1 MAQRTSSVAGEGS
14 YLCLLSNEREVSMLN
29 IKITDWLKKRAF
41 FICKLQVL
49 FLLSNH
55 AQYKAQLFLEL
66 PESVAGEGSYLCLLS
81 NEREVSMPN
90 IKITDWLKKRA
101 FFICKLQLFF
111 PWPRELRV

>member
-14 YLCLLSNEREVSMLN
+14 YLCLLSNEREVS
-29 IKITDWLKKRAF
+29 
-41 FICKLQVL
+41 
-49 FLLSNH
+49 
-55 AQYKAQLFLEL
+55 
-66 PESVAGEGSYLCLLS
+66 
-81 NEREVSMPN
+81 EREFSMPN

>member
-1 MAQRTSSVAGEGS
+1 MP
-14 YLCLLSNEREVSMLN
+14 N

-41 FICKLQVL
+41 FICKLQFIFPMAL
-49 FLLSNH
+49 RTS
-55 AQYKAQLFLEL
+55 
-66 PESVAGEGSYLCLLS
+66 SVAGEGSYLCLLS

>member
-29 IKITDWLKKRAF
+29 IKITDCLKKRA
-41 FICKLQVL
+41 
-49 FLLSNH
+49 
-55 AQYKAQLFLEL
+55 AQL
-66 PESVAGEGSYLCLLS
+66 
-81 NEREVSMPN
+81 
-90 IKITDWLKKRA
+90 KKKRA

>member
-1 MAQRTSSVAGEGS
+1 MAQRTSSVAEEGS
-14 YLCLLSNEREVSMLN
+14 YLCLLSNEREVSMPN

-41 FICKLQVL
+41 FICKLQL
-49 FLLSNH
+49 FFPWPSGRTSSV
-55 AQYKAQLFLEL
+55 AGER
-66 PESVAGEGSYLCLLS
+66 SVAGEGSYLCLLS